1 MKKNNLKSKK
11 GITIITLIITIV
23 IILILTTVTIT
34 NTYTGSDYRR
44 YKLMCADVELLEDKI
59 LYFYRQYEELPKGSE
74 ATNLPEEINNG
85 HTFYQV
91 NINQLDNI
99 NLNYGDTED
108 VFIVDSETF
117 EVYYLNGIEYDNEIY
132 YTD

>member
-1 MKKNNLKSKK
+1 MRKLKSRN

-34 NTYTGSDYRR
+34 STYTGNDYKR

-59 LYFYRQYEELPKGSE
+59 LYFYRKYGEIPVGDKITALPTGIDS
-74 ATNLPEEINNG
+74 TND
-85 HTFYQV
+85 FYKI
-91 NINQLDNI
+91 NINLLDNI
-99 NLNYGDTED
+99 TLNYGED
-108 VFIVDSETF
+108 DDIYIIDSKTF
-117 EVYYLNGIEYDNEIY
+117 EVYYLNGIEYDDEIY